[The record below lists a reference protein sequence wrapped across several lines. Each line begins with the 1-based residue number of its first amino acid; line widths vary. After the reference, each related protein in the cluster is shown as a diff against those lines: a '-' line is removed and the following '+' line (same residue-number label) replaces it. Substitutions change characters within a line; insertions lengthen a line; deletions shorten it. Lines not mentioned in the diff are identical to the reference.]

1 MDLTNYVTKK
11 SRTISARFK
20 GIISFLIILLMI
32 VPSISV
38 SAEKSMEYK
47 NSESPWKVY
56 PFRPPGTQICF
67 PNDEGAHDIHQFPI
81 EWWYANFQLIGQTTG
96 QEYGSFVAF
105 YHVQSTVIENQE
117 VRIFSISDI
126 SAEKT
131 YTNAQIGTLTASND
145 HLDLSF
151 KHISDY
157 NENNNLNA
165 YAIANENF
173 MSTNQETNMNIDSME
188 TTMEPLNWDTTESTT
203 QTQNIQKANTI
214 SNITGEADMSN
225 NDFLQDDRWFTKTN
239 DQGLIPFQYTLIASG
254 NSQQDR
260 RPMGLAVDMDCI
272 KQPLLVG
279 ADGVINFES
288 YDFSYYYSL
297 TRLAVTGVIKVH
309 GITEEVTGYSW
320 IDHQW
325 GNFIN
330 QNPPPYGLT
339 MTYEWLSMQFND
351 NKEIMVGDAWN
362 RKTGEKLDQ
371 SYTGGLNLVNS
382 DGSLELLEDY
392 TITQLAFW
400 NDTQD
405 NRFFSAAWHI
415 TETSKAIDLT
425 ITPVYFNQ
433 VIRIKENCKLFQQF
447 IEELL
452 PSACFWE
459 GVCSVSGFING
470 ISVNGKAYIE
480 LTHSYESVDKID
492 LPLFKR

>member
-1 MDLTNYVTKK
+1 
-11 SRTISARFK
+11 
-20 GIISFLIILLMI
+20 
-32 VPSISV
+32 
-38 SAEKSMEYK
+38 
-47 NSESPWKVY
+47 
-56 PFRPPGTQICF
+56 
-67 PNDEGAHDIHQFPI
+67 
-81 EWWYANFQLIGQTTG
+81 
-96 QEYGSFVAF
+96 
-105 YHVQSTVIENQE
+105 
-117 VRIFSISDI
+117 
-126 SAEKT
+126 
-131 YTNAQIGTLTASND
+131 
-145 HLDLSF
+145 
-151 KHISDY
+151 
-157 NENNNLNA
+157 
-165 YAIANENF
+165 
-173 MSTNQETNMNIDSME
+173 MNIDSME